1 MILLLYRHLLLPLMD
16 SGCMEKAIANV
27 IVLARRGCF
36 LLLGPQLVRV
46 FFLVDV
52 LIVAV
57 DFLKPSFRLQMG
69 VDVGSSV

>member
-1 MILLLYRHLLLPLMD
+1 MLLYPNLLLPLVD
-16 SGCMEKAIANV
+16 SGCMEKAIGNV

-36 LLLGPQLVRV
+36 SLLGLSLCG

-57 DFLKPSFRLQMG
+57 DFLKPSFKLQMG
-69 VDVGSSV
+69 VEVGSSIWE